1 MAMIG
6 ILLKKLQVA
15 KFKRLKDQLQEIR
28 MLVKKAFIYSLL
40 AAITLVPWN
49 ATAVNRFSFGNLL
62 PKSNLLPKP
71 NLSDAANVATNLAES
86 LLVKGLL
93 EISEGKTKQALSTID
108 QLIQSVPNF
117 KLAYLVRGDLLMAQS
132 KNLQSFGSADSNQT
146 EAIQDLQDE
155 ARARIERYL
164 SKQVKEKQPNLL
176 LAPNAQQK
184 HLIVV
189 DTSKSRLYLYSNE
202 AEQLKYVADYYITVG
217 KNGVIKQAEGDKRTP
232 IGVYFAR
239 SKLKQPLPD
248 LYGEGAY
255 PLNYPN
261 EWDKENN
268 RKGSGIWLHGTP
280 SNTYSRPPRASDGCV
295 VLSNHDLKALQPY
308 LQTGKTPVVIVN
320 NLEWLDS
327 TSSNTEARK
336 NELSAAIN
344 KWLNDW
350 RAQDTEQYLSHY
362 SKDFSS
368 DGINFQKWAEHKQ
381 RVQASKPNVEI
392 SVSDISMF
400 SYPDSEKQL
409 VLVDFVQDFKSQTL
423 KNTMQKRQYWIQEN
437 NSWKIIYEGAV

>member
-1 MAMIG
+1 
-6 ILLKKLQVA
+6 
-15 KFKRLKDQLQEIR
+15 
-28 MLVKKAFIYSLL
+28 MLVKKAFTYSLL

-49 ATAVNRFSFGNLL
+49 ATAVNRFSFSNLL
-62 PKSNLLPKP
+62 PKSNLLSNP
-71 NLSDAANVATNLAES
+71 NLSDAANLATNLAES

-93 EISEGKTKQALSTID
+93 EISEGRTKQALNTID

-117 KLAYLVRGDLLMAQS
+117 KLAYLVRGDLLMAQG
-132 KNLQSFGSADSNQT
+132 KYLQSFGSADNNQT
-146 EAIQDLQDE
+146 EAIKDLQDE

-176 LAPNAQQK
+176 LAPNEQQK
-184 HLIVV
+184 YLIVV

-202 AEQLKYVADYYITVG
+202 AEQLKYLADYYITVG

-239 SKLKQPLPD
+239 PKLKQPLPD

-261 EWDKENN
+261 EWDRENN
-268 RKGSGIWLHGTP
+268 RRGSGIWLHGTP

-295 VLSNHDLKALQPY
+295 VLSNQDLKSLEPF

-327 TSSNTEARK
+327 TSTSQESQK
-336 NELSAAIN
+336 KELSAAID
-344 KWLNDW
+344 KWLHDW
-350 RAQDTEQYLSHY
+350 RAQDTDKYLSHY
-362 SKDFSS
+362 SKEFSS

-381 RVQASKPNVEI
+381 RVQASKSDVQI
-392 SVSDISMF
+392 SLSDISMF
-400 SYPDSEKQL
+400 SYPDTEKKL
-409 VLVDFVQDFKSQTL
+409 VVVDFVQDFKSSTL
-423 KNTMQKRQYWIQEN
+423 KNKMQKRQYWIQEN
-437 NSWKIIYEGAV
+437 NSWKIIYEGAA

>member
-1 MAMIG
+1 
-6 ILLKKLQVA
+6 
-15 KFKRLKDQLQEIR
+15 
-28 MLVKKAFIYSLL
+28 MLVKKAFTYSLL

-49 ATAVNRFSFGNLL
+49 ATAVNRFSFSNLL
-62 PKSNLLPKP
+62 PKSNLLSKP
-71 NLSDAANVATNLAES
+71 HLGDAAHIASNLAET

-93 EISEGKTKQALSTID
+93 EISEGKTKQALNTID

-117 KLAYLVRGDLLMAQS
+117 KLAYLVRGDLLMAQG
-132 KNLQSFGSADSNQT
+132 KYLQSFGSVDNNQS
-146 EAIQDLQDE
+146 EAIKDLQDE

-164 SKQVKEKQPNLL
+164 SKQVKDKQPNLL

-184 HLIVV
+184 HLILV
-189 DTSKSRLYLYSNE
+189 DTSKSRLYLYRNE

-217 KNGVIKQAEGDKRTP
+217 KNGVIKQSEGDKRTP

-239 SKLKQPLPD
+239 PKLNQPLPD

-261 EWDKENN
+261 EWDREHN
-268 RKGSGIWLHGTP
+268 RRGSGIWLHGTP

-295 VLSNHDLKALQPY
+295 VLTNQDLKSLEPY
-308 LQTGKTPVVIVN
+308 LQTGKTPVVIVD
-320 NLEWLDS
+320 NLEWLDD
-327 TSSNTEARK
+327 SNHSPETRK
-336 NELSAAIN
+336 EELSAAID

-350 RAQDTEQYLSHY
+350 KAQDTEKYLSHY

-381 RVQASKPNVEI
+381 RVQASKPEVEI

-400 SYPDSEKQL
+400 SYPDTEKKL
-409 VLVDFVQDFKSQTL
+409 VVVDFVQDFRSPTL
-423 KNTMQKRQYWIQEN
+423 KNRMQKRQYWIQEN
-437 NSWKIIYEGAV
+437 NSWKIIYEGAA